1 VKILSGLNA
10 KQLKGEYYTQDGY
23 EGMRITLTNSG
34 KFTKEYY
41 GCTDNELVDSGTWV
55 CNGSRIGLAGI
66 TNDEQM
72 DIVQIGNYIMLVP
85 VAEQDIF
92 INEAKQILNMSN
104 RHMQPDILALRVMS
118 TSKMIICGRKR
129 YF

>member
-1 VKILSGLNA
+1 
-10 KQLKGEYYTQDGY
+10 
-23 EGMRITLTNSG
+23 
-34 KFTKEYY
+34 
-41 GCTDNELVDSGTWV
+41 
-55 CNGSRIGLAGI
+55 LAGI

>member
-1 VKILSGLNA
+1 
-10 KQLKGEYYTQDGY
+10 
-23 EGMRITLTNSG
+23 
-34 KFTKEYY
+34 
-41 GCTDNELVDSGTWV
+41 
-55 CNGSRIGLAGI
+55 
-66 TNDEQM
+66 M